1 MAKRAAVEA
10 PRGMGEVLERAS
22 VLKERVVLM
31 RGGKRV
37 AAVVPVEDLALLESL
52 EDRLDL
58 EDAKRA
64 EAEAR
69 RKGEKPIPWERVRKG
84 LRL

>member
-1 MAKRAAVEA
+1 
-10 PRGMGEVLERAS
+10 MGEVLERAS

-37 AAVVPVEDLALLESL
+37 AVVVPVEDLALLEAL